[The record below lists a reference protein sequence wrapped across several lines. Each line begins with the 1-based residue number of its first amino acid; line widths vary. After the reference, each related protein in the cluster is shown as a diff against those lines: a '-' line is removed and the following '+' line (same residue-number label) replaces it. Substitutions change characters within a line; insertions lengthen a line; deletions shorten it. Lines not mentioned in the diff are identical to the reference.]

1 MNGIL
6 QLFVSTYQDLIFS
19 AVLQLRQMGLGFMS
33 VNILN
38 GVLLLIMLM
47 IAYKM
52 FEMAKTAAVY
62 LIILAIVLLPFIL
75 LIISSFFTSGANLN
89 NMVQ

>member
-19 AVLQLRQMGLGFMS
+19 VVLQLRQMGLGFMS

-47 IAYKM
+47 IAYQM
-52 FEMAKTAAVY
+52 FNMAKKAAIY

>member
-1 MNGIL
+1 VNGIL

-19 AVLQLRQMGLGFMS
+19 VVLQLRQLGLGFMS

-38 GVLLLIMLM
+38 GILLLIMLF

-52 FEMAKTAAVY
+52 FDLAKNAAVY
-62 LIILAIVLLPFIL
+62 MIILAIVLLPFIL

>member
-6 QLFVSTYQDLIFS
+6 QLFVSTYHDLIFS
-19 AVLQLRQMGLGFMS
+19 IVLQLRQMGLGFMS

-52 FEMAKTAAVY
+52 LEMAKKAAVY
-62 LIILAIVLLPFIL
+62 LIILAIVLLPFIF
-75 LIISSFFTSGANLN
+75 LIISSFFTGGANLN

>member
-19 AVLQLRQMGLGFMS
+19 VVLQLRQLGLGFMS

-38 GVLLLIMLM
+38 GILLLIMLF

-52 FEMAKTAAVY
+52 FDLAKNAAVY
-62 LIILAIVLLPFIL
+62 MIILAIVLLPFIL

>member
-19 AVLQLRQMGLGFMS
+19 IVLKLRQLGMGFMS

-38 GVLLLIMLM
+38 GILLLIMLF

-52 FEMAKTAAVY
+52 FEMAQKAAIY